1 MVLKSNK
8 RNQIILIA
16 GQIESISTR
25 KDKTLKLTIGTQ
37 ELSPSQTGEVFTLNQ
52 DFCYFGIKQEP
63 FTDSEESL
71 IDTIKTEYA
80 NYKTPSQRLR
90 GILFVYYHQD
100 NKGYKDFSTYYMA
113 EMERIC
119 EHYKSKLDG

>member
-1 MVLKSNK
+1 M
-8 RNQIILIA
+8 ILIA

-25 KDKTLKLTIGTQ
+25 KDKTLKLTIATQ
-37 ELSPSQTGEVFTLNQ
+37 ELSPAQTGDIFTLNQ

-63 FTDSEESL
+63 FTKDEE
-71 IDTIKTEYA
+71 DTIDQLKTDYE
-80 NYKTPSQRLR
+80 NLKTPSQRLR
-90 GILFVYYHQD
+90 GILFVNYQQH
-100 NKGYKDFSTYYMA
+100 NKGYKDFATYYMA